1 MTFLDNFQG
10 IFFRLRLI
18 RITVRVI
25 KAVINATFRVKIT
38 VMLMIV
44 F

>member
-10 IFFRLRLI
+10 FFRVRLI

-25 KAVINATFRVKIT
+25 RAVINVTFRVKIM